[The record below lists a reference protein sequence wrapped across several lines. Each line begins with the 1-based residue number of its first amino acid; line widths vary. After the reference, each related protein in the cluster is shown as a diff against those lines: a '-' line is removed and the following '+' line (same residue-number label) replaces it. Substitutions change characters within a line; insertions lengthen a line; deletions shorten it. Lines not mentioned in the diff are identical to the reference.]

1 MSIPARLALFAA
13 ALAVVFGAAFGAGS
27 AVGPLDDGDDDQ
39 DSVTTVHDD
48 HP

>member
-1 MSIPARLALFAA
+1 VSIPARLGLFAA

-27 AVGPLDDGDDDQ
+27 AVGPFDDD
-39 DSVTTVHDD
+39 DEPVPVTIVHDG